1 MKFKYNLSDI
11 VKDNVTDFSGVI
23 TARTEYII
31 GEPLYLLEAKVD
43 NKPVIEWFPEG
54 RLEAVTE

>member
-23 TARTEYII
+23 TARAEYLN
-31 GEPLYLLEAKVD
+31 GESIYLLEAVVD
-43 NKPVIEWFPEG
+43 NKPVVEWFPEG
-54 RLEAVTE
+54 RLEVVTE

>member
-31 GEPLYLLEAKVD
+31 GEPLYLLESKVD